1 MSIRTQTGFNYKARP
16 TRTNRM
22 KYRMRTRPLV
32 SYMRAQTQT
41 QTTDSSI
48 GEPSLS
54 GSEGCLHPAYADDN
68 IIQGKQSRF
77 KVGSSNP
84 QRAQN

>member
-1 MSIRTQTGFNYKARP
+1 MSIRTQTGFNYRTRP
-16 TRTNRM
+16 TRVNRM

-41 QTTDSSI
+41 TDASI

-54 GSEGCLHPAYADDN
+54 GSEGCLHPAYTDDN